1 MAAGSIESAASERS
15 RCSSNASGVLVDT
28 LKSHS
33 RIAKIA
39 MPRGSKP
46 GERRGG
52 RQKGTPNKTV
62 VAKAAHIL
70 AAAAKAPSFSAYIRL
85 FQLAEDYDRDLA
97 VALAKRP
104 QKQTEI
110 AECRERLA
118 RTLKDLL
125 PYEKP
130 RLTTTKVQGDR
141 NAPLFDLTML
151 SDKELTFLRR
161 TVLKARQI
169 DEGDDA
175 A

>member
-1 MAAGSIESAASERS
+1 
-15 RCSSNASGVLVDT
+15 
-28 LKSHS
+28 
-33 RIAKIA
+33 

-52 RQKGTPNKTV
+52 RQKGTQNKTV

-70 AAAAKAPSFSAYIRL
+70 AAAGKTAKAPSFSAYTRL
-85 FQLAEDYDRDLA
+85 FELAEDYDRDLA

-104 QKQTEI
+104 RNQAEI
-110 AECRERLA
+110 VECQERLA

-141 NAPLFDLTML
+141 DYPLFDLSAL
-151 SDKELTFLRR
+151 SDSELAFLRR
-161 TVLKARQI
+161 TVLKAQQVF
-169 DEGDDA
+169 EGE
-175 A
+175 

>member
-1 MAAGSIESAASERS
+1 
-15 RCSSNASGVLVDT
+15 
-28 LKSHS
+28 
-33 RIAKIA
+33 

-70 AAAAKAPSFSAYIRL
+70 SAAGKTAKAPSFSAFIRL
-85 FQLAEDYDRDLA
+85 FELAEDYDRNLA

-104 QKQTEI
+104 RNQAEI
-110 AECRERLA
+110 VECQERLA
-118 RTLKDLL
+118 RILKDLL

-141 NAPLFDLTML
+141 NAPLFDLTSL
-151 SDKELTFLRR
+151 SDKELHFLRR
-161 TVLKARQI
+161 TVLKAQEI
-169 DEGDDA
+169 SEE
-175 A
+175 

>member
-1 MAAGSIESAASERS
+1 
-15 RCSSNASGVLVDT
+15 
-28 LKSHS
+28 
-33 RIAKIA
+33 

-70 AAAAKAPSFSAYIRL
+70 SAAGKTAKAPSFSAYIRL
-85 FQLAEDYDRDLA
+85 FELAEDYDRDLT

-104 QKQTEI
+104 RNRTEI
-110 AECRERLA
+110 VECRERLA

-130 RLTTTKVQGDR
+130 RLTTKVQGDKD
-141 NAPLFDLTML
+141 APLFDLTAL
-151 SDKELTFLRR
+151 SDKELAFLRR
-161 TVLKARQI
+161 TVLKAQQVN
-169 DEGDDA
+169 ELQ
-175 A
+175 

>member
-1 MAAGSIESAASERS
+1 
-15 RCSSNASGVLVDT
+15 
-28 LKSHS
+28 
-33 RIAKIA
+33 

-70 AAAAKAPSFSAYIRL
+70 SAAGKTAKAPSFSAYIRL
-85 FQLAEDYDRDLA
+85 FELAEDYDRDLT

-104 QKQTEI
+104 RNRTEI

-130 RLTTTKVQGDR
+130 RLTTTKVQGDKD
-141 NAPLFDLTML
+141 APLFHLSGL
-151 SDKELTFLRR
+151 SDQELRFLRR
-161 TVLKARQI
+161 TILKTQQV
-169 DEGDDA
+169 DELHYR
-175 A
+175 

>member
-1 MAAGSIESAASERS
+1 
-15 RCSSNASGVLVDT
+15 
-28 LKSHS
+28 
-33 RIAKIA
+33 

-70 AAAAKAPSFSAYIRL
+70 AAAGETAKAPSFSAYIRL
-85 FQLAEDYDRDLA
+85 FQLAEDYDRDLR

-104 QKQTEI
+104 QNQIEI
-110 AECRERLA
+110 AERRERLA
-118 RTLKDLL
+118 RILKDLL

>member
-1 MAAGSIESAASERS
+1 
-15 RCSSNASGVLVDT
+15 
-28 LKSHS
+28 
-33 RIAKIA
+33 

-70 AAAAKAPSFSAYIRL
+70 AAAGETAKAPSFSAYTRL
-85 FQLAEDYDRDLA
+85 FELAEDYDRDLA

-104 QKQTEI
+104 RNQTEI

-118 RTLKDLL
+118 RILKDLL

-130 RLTTTKVQGDR
+130 RLTSAKVQGDKDY
-141 NAPLFDLTML
+141 PLFDLSAL
-151 SDKELTFLRR
+151 SDSELAFLRR
-161 TVLKARQI
+161 TILKAQQMN
-169 DEGDDA
+169 ELP
-175 A
+175 

>member
-1 MAAGSIESAASERS
+1 
-15 RCSSNASGVLVDT
+15 
-28 LKSHS
+28 
-33 RIAKIA
+33 

-52 RQKGTPNKTV
+52 RQQGTPNKTIV
-62 VAKAAHIL
+62 SKAASVL
-70 AAAAKAPSFSAYIRL
+70 AAAGKIAKRPSFSAYTRL

-118 RTLKDLL
+118 RILKDLL

-130 RLTTTKVQGDR
+130 RLTTTKVQGDKDY
-141 NAPLFDLTML
+141 PLFDLSAL
-151 SDKELTFLRR
+151 SDSELAFLRR
-161 TVLKARQI
+161 TILKAQQV
-169 DEGDDA
+169 DEGE
-175 A
+175 

>member
-1 MAAGSIESAASERS
+1 
-15 RCSSNASGVLVDT
+15 
-28 LKSHS
+28 
-33 RIAKIA
+33 

-70 AAAAKAPSFSAYIRL
+70 AAAGETAKAPSFSAYTRL
-85 FQLAEDYDRDLA
+85 FELAEDYDRDLS

-104 QKQTEI
+104 RNQAEI
-110 AECRERLA
+110 VECRERLA

-130 RLTTTKVQGDR
+130 RLTTTKVQGDKDY
-141 NAPLFDLTML
+141 PLFDLSTL
-151 SDKELTFLRR
+151 SEPELLSLRR
-161 TVLKARQI
+161 IILKAQQV
-169 DEGDDA
+169 DELH
-175 A
+175 

>member
-1 MAAGSIESAASERS
+1 MS
-15 RCSSNASGVLVDT
+15 
-28 LKSHS
+28 
-33 RIAKIA
+33 
-39 MPRGSKP
+39 RGSKP

-70 AAAAKAPSFSAYIRL
+70 AAAGETAKKPSFSAYTRL
-85 FQLAEDYDRDLA
+85 FELAEDYDRDLA

-104 QKQTEI
+104 QNQTKI

-151 SDKELTFLRR
+151 SDKELAFLRR

>member
-1 MAAGSIESAASERS
+1 
-15 RCSSNASGVLVDT
+15 
-28 LKSHS
+28 
-33 RIAKIA
+33 

-52 RQKGTPNKTV
+52 RQRGTPNKTA

-70 AAAAKAPSFSAYIRL
+70 AAAGETAKAPSFSAYIRL
-85 FQLAEDYDRDLA
+85 FELAGDYDRDLT

-104 QKQTEI
+104 QNQTKI

-141 NAPLFDLTML
+141 NAPLFDLTTL
-151 SDKELTFLRR
+151 SDKELAFLRR

-169 DEGDDA
+169 DEGDDSA
-175 A
+175 